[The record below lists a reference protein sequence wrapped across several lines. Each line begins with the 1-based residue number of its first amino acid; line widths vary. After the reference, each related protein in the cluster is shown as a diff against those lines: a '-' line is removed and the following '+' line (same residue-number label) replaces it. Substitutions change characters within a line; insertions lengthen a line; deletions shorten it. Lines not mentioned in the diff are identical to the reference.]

1 MGYELPEEYKL
12 PLHLFHEGN
21 ITRGYDFFGSHFIEK
36 DKKKGVVF
44 RVWAPHAA
52 SVSVVGDFNKWDRYA
67 NQMNKLGDDGI
78 WELFIPGLKQYDTY
92 KYSIESRYGQVRL
105 KADPYGFHMETRPNT
120 ATKIYDIG
128 GYKWKDQKWLDARA
142 NRNVYESPMNIYE
155 VHLNSWQHKNSEDE
169 LFNYMEC
176 AKELVP
182 YVKKLG
188 YTHIEMMPVAE
199 FPFDGSWGYQGIG
212 YFAPTS
218 RFGTPHDFMQFIDY
232 CHQHDI
238 GVILDW
244 VPAHFPKDAAGLY
257 EFDGECCYEYSDP
270 LKMEHRNW
278 GTRVFDWGKPEVQSF
293 LISNATYWFDKY
305 HIDGLRVDAVASMLY
320 LDYDRKEWRP
330 NCYGGNEN
338 LEAVAFFK
346 KLNSSLFGEFQNIL
360 MIAEESTAWPM
371 VTKPADVGGLG
382 FNFKWNMGW
391 MNDMLAYMSMNPEWR
406 HDHHNLVTFSF
417 YYAFSENY
425 ILPISHDEVVHGK
438 CSMLDKMSGP
448 RDLRFASFRT
458 FLGYMMA
465 HPGKK
470 LMFMGQEFAQFKE
483 WNYKT
488 GLDWDVLEF
497 DEHKKIWE
505 YEQALNKFYLDNS
518 ELWEVDND
526 WTGFKWIVSDDNEN
540 SVIVFRRFNKKGDEL
555 ICVFNFQPKYHECYS
570 FGVPFYG
577 DYQEVFSS
585 EDIGAPTHNG
595 IVSSRREDMHG
606 EKFAVSVKIAPMS
619 AMFFRCVKKKDYEAE
634 LAVIRAKEEKAA
646 KKREAAEKRSEK
658 KRIAEEAA
666 RAAEEAKKA
675 AEEALKVAEEAARI
689 AEQTAKEAEEAL
701 KAETAPKKRGRAAAP
716 KTEKAAP
723 AKKAPAK
730 KPAAK
735 KEAAAKTEP
744 ANRGR
749 KPKAKN

>member
-1 MGYELPEEYKL
+1 
-12 PLHLFHEGN
+12 
-21 ITRGYDFFGSHFIEK
+21 
-36 DKKKGVVF
+36 
-44 RVWAPHAA
+44 
-52 SVSVVGDFNKWDRYA
+52 
-67 NQMNKLGDDGI
+67 MNKLGDDGI
-78 WELFIPGLKQYDTY
+78 WELFIPGLKQYDAY
-92 KYSIESRYGQVRL
+92 KYSIESSYGQVRL

-142 NRNVYESPMNIYE
+142 NKNVYESPMNIYE

-212 YFAPTS
+212 YYAPTS

-346 KLNSSLFGEFQNIL
+346 KLNSSLFGEFSNIL

-497 DEHKKIWE
+497 DEHRKIWE
-505 YEQALNKFYLDNS
+505 YEQALNKFYLDNN

-577 DYQEVFSS
+577 DYEEVFSS

-595 IVSSRREDMHG
+595 TVSSRREDMHG
-606 EKFAVSVKIAPMS
+606 EKFAISIKIAPMS
-619 AMFFRCVKKKDYEAE
+619 AMFFRCIKKKDYEAE
-634 LAVIRAKEEKAA
+634 LAVIKAKEEKAA
-646 KKREAAEKRSEK
+646 KKREAAEKRDEK

-666 RAAEEAKKA
+666 RAAAVAKKA
-675 AEEALKVAEEAARI
+675 AEDALKAAEEAARF
-689 AEQTAKEAEEAL
+689 AEQTAKEAEEAAKEDAAPKKRKTAAPRTEKTASAK
-701 KAETAPKKRGRAAAP
+701 KASAEKTAAKKETAADEAPKKRGR
-716 KTEKAAP
+716 KSKA
-723 AKKAPAK
+723 
-730 KPAAK
+730 
-735 KEAAAKTEP
+735 
-744 ANRGR
+744 
-749 KPKAKN
+749 